1 MRPSSLVLA
10 LAVLFPA
17 FAAAAPAPA
26 PAEARHADHEALRAL
41 RDRVT
46 AALEKRDFDALA
58 PLLAAKFSVVTIDQR
73 RFTSVADLK
82 AAYEAV
88 FGGDHPAV
96 KSATFKPQADELTE
110 FLGPA

>member
-73 RFTSVADLK
+73 RLTNVAGLT
-82 AAYEAV
+82 AADAAV
-88 FGGDHPAV
+88 LRRRHP
-96 KSATFKPQADELTE
+96 
-110 FLGPA
+110 PAHRG